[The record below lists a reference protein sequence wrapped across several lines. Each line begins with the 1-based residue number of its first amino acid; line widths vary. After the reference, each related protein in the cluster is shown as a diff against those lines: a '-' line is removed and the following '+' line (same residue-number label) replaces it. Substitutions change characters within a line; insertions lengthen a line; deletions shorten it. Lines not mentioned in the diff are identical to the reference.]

1 MFELI
6 FSLIFL
12 FVAILFVGIG
22 LLKGRKYVWT
32 FSAFKC
38 VAVFVSAALSALA
51 SIFLLPL
58 LFRVVLFNLPFLK
71 KYGDTLNEVPALQD
85 AIIALLCMIVAPL
98 IFIVLFL
105 ILKSISNAVVLR
117 ISAKMAKNASSFEQA
132 AVAEES
138 EEQPVKVKKG
148 RKMRR
153 ALIRANGVN
162 PLGMVCGAVCGLLIC
177 FVILIPVVGVVTVAD
192 HAVGAVSALSSNSV
206 VKTAEKISDGASN
219 SFGVK
224 VVRTLGAEAL
234 YDSLTTYSV
243 GDQKVSLLQETKFL
257 ATAAEAVSAVKN
269 SDIART
275 EAAAKIVGAKDAFME
290 TNLLP
295 TVLPEA
301 LNAAVD
307 CWEDG
312 DKFLGISKPRFGAS
326 MSGLVDPTL
335 ALFKETDTEIFK
347 EDVAT
352 AAQVLAIM
360 AEQDALKGIRAN
372 PLGLLQNKDV
382 STLVI
387 YEILCNEHMSPLVG
401 NVADVG
407 IRMLAEKVDANMEG
421 VAMDTSHI
429 ANKEAEAGVI
439 AEVLETVADV
449 MNYMEEHPSV
459 DAQTMRLI
467 GVLLDSLADTQMA
480 GEENT
485 DRVLIGLMASEKV
498 YSGIGFSKQEA
509 ANLADSI
516 NSKAHVG
523 GYTPVMNSLG
533 QTVEIIRLS
542 SKTDKSSEEMDAK
555 VEVLL
560 QDLTPESA
568 AVLQEVTS
576 PAIMQSHGVSEQSA
590 EPTSEMVSKMFG
602 NLSDAKEQGMSD
614 EEYQKEAKATTD
626 MLNLAMS
633 AGKSESGKTFGEGS
647 STGKSAAELLD
658 NVLDSKVISQTMV
671 ETVYA
676 NGTEEQPVIN
686 PLNSGKNL
694 QDSEK
699 QELLDAMNN
708 KWNQAS
714 DEEKA
719 SADLQNKYVAIG
731 AMMNISIQIT
741 DSGIGIA

>member
-1 MFELI
+1 MGLI
-6 FSLIFL
+6 FTFAFL
-12 FVAILFVGIG
+12 LVALLFVGVG

-38 VAVFVSAALSALA
+38 GAVVVSAAVSVIA
-51 SIFLLPL
+51 SVLLLPL

-71 KYGDTLNEVPALQD
+71 NYAGTLNEVPVVQD

-105 ILKSISNAVVLR
+105 ILKSILNAVVLR
-117 ISAKMAKNASSFEQA
+117 ISAKMAKSASTVDQA
-132 AVAEES
+132 EVAQES
-138 EEQPVKVKKG
+138 EEQPLKGKKG

-153 ALIRANGVN
+153 ALIRAHGAN
-162 PLGMVCGAVCGLLIC
+162 PLGMVCGAACGLLIC
-177 FVILIPVVGVVTVAD
+177 FVILIPVVGVVTVTDDAI
-192 HAVGAVSALSSNSV
+192 GAVSALSSSSV

-219 SFGVK
+219 SVGVK
-224 VVRTLGAEAL
+224 VARTLGAEAV

-243 GDQKVSLLQETKFL
+243 GGQKVSLLQETKFF
-257 ATAAEAVSAVKN
+257 ATAADAVSAVKN
-269 SDIART
+269 SDTARA
-275 EAAAKIVGAKDAFME
+275 EAAGKIVEAKDAFME

-301 LNAAVD
+301 LGAAVD
-307 CWEDG
+307 HWEDG
-312 DKFLGISKPRFGAS
+312 DKFLGIAKPSFGAS

-335 ALFKETDTEIFK
+335 ALFKETDAEIFK
-347 EDVAT
+347 DDVAT
-352 AAQVLAIM
+352 VAQVLAIM
-360 AEQDALKGIRAN
+360 AEQDALKGMKAN

-387 YEILCNEHMSPLVG
+387 YEILCNDHMSPLVG
-401 NVADVG
+401 NIAEVG
-407 IRMLAEKVDANMEG
+407 IDMLAQKVDADMND
-421 VAMDTSHI
+421 VAMDTSSI
-429 ANKEAEAGVI
+429 SEKEIEAKAI
-439 AEVLETVADV
+439 AEVLENAFVIID
-449 MNYMEEHPSV
+449 YMEEHPSV
-459 DAQTMRLI
+459 DSQTMRLL
-467 GVLLDSLADTQMA
+467 GVLLDSLSDTQMA
-480 GEENT
+480 GEKNT
-485 DRVLIGLMASEKV
+485 DLVLIGLMNSEKV

-516 NSKAHVG
+516 NRKAHVG
-523 GYTPVMNSLG
+523 GYAPVMNSLG
-533 QTVEIIRLS
+533 QTVEVIQLS

-576 PAIMQSHGVSEQSA
+576 PTLMQSHGVSEQSS
-590 EPTSEMVSKMFG
+590 EPTSEMVSNMFG
-602 NLSDAKEQGMSD
+602 NLSEAKEQGMSD
-614 EEYQKEAKATTD
+614 EQYQKEAKATTD

-633 AGKSESGKTFGEGS
+633 AGKNQSGKTFGEGS
-647 STGKSAAELLD
+647 ATGKSAAEFLD
-658 NVLDSKVISQTMV
+658 NVLDSEVISQTMV
-671 ETVYA
+671 ETVYV

-686 PLNSGKNL
+686 PLKSGKNL
-694 QDSEK
+694 QESEK

-719 SADLQNKYVAIG
+719 STDLQSKYVAMG
-731 AMMNISIQIT
+731 AMMNISIQFT
-741 DSGIGIA
+741 DSGIGIV